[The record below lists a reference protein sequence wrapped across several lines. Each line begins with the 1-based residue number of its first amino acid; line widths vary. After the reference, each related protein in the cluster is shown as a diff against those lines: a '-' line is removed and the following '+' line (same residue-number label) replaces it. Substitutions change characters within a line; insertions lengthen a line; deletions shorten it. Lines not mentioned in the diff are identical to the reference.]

1 MKMKLRPTS
10 MLLNFA
16 LITCFAPSMFGSHD
30 DDPDAFFGFNDD
42 SFVKKPAQTCSHRG
56 LELDDADTHCDSF
69 DDSVFDF
76 ELTDKTPIQS
86 VVSGTDA
93 PIPYDRDDDYERHSD
108 SGAEE
113 SDEDI
118 SDHDTYSLP
127 KFPAVAKSTAIT
139 IRPRSQSELFHV
151 KPKGKQRERSGSDP
165 IAIPGSDA
173 KLSAEAEHF
182 SIGLRSLYMEH
193 NKNKKT
199 LQEHSL
205 FHKLLKMS
213 KKLSFKEVKL
223 ALDSLPRDSHST
235 FAFKIELFSLF
246 MGNQISLIKEKEGQN
261 KTHDLLQKTNKLLI
275 MP

>member
-16 LITCFAPSMFGSHD
+16 LITCFAPSMFGSDSDCMFELELHD
-30 DDPDAFFGFNDD
+30 PVVPTASGRDTLPISHQKAN
-42 SFVKKPAQTCSHRG
+42 SQTCSHRG

-139 IRPRSQSELFHV
+139 IRPRSQSELFH
-151 KPKGKQRERSGSDP
+151 KGKQRERSGSDP

-213 KKLSFKEVKL
+213 KKLSFKEIKL

-246 MGNQISLIKEKEGQN
+246 MGNQISLIKEKEGL
-261 KTHDLLQKTNKLLI
+261 K
-275 MP
+275 